1 MLEIKDDLQ
10 KSHDSFLNY
19 HVFAGSLLRLQI
31 SSYKMEEDIIH
42 VENLAIF
49 SLKGRIAVR
58 EVRNYVIDHWPAMC
72 SVYAS
77 DAC

>member
-49 SLKGRIAVR
+49 SLKGQMGGTIL
-58 EVRNYVIDHWPAMC
+58 RNQRN
-72 SVYAS
+72 
-77 DAC
+77 